1 MARTKSPVVIGGLAS
16 VNAVRRAA
24 NSGNAQQFKT
34 RPSATTLSKEKQT
47 AAGQKNKPA
56 VASHAKRTAM
66 PAKHELLCYEC
77 GYSFKV
83 TGMLKNIICPKCR
96 TALCAN
102 DITIDTTWSKSVKTI
117 ATVIVTEA
125 GIIKPCEIVAR
136 NIIIA
141 GDAREVSSIR
151 VGHMLNIDKGAKIDF
166 SKIEFKHLAIKAGA
180 KISFKDELFCNDAEI
195 AGTIKGPL
203 VSEGTVTI
211 KPGGL
216 LQGSLQGVHL
226 IIEDGGGLK
235 ASLNIENEEEELEEE
250 K

>member
-34 RPSATTLSKEKQT
+34 RPSATTLPKEKQT
-47 AAGQKNKPA
+47 AAGQKNKSA
-56 VASHAKRTAM
+56 VASHANRTAM
-66 PAKHELLCYEC
+66 PVKHELLCYEC
-77 GYSFKV
+77 SYAFKV
-83 TGMLKNIICPKCR
+83 SGMLKNIICPKCR
-96 TALCAN
+96 TALCSH

-117 ATVIVTEA
+117 ANVIITET
-125 GIIKPCEIVAR
+125 GIVKPCEIVASDVT
-136 NIIIA
+136 IA
-141 GDAREVSSIR
+141 GDAREVSSIKTGR
-151 VGHMLNIDKGAKIDF
+151 MLNIDKGAKIDF
-166 SKIEFKHLAIKAGA
+166 SKIEFKDLAVKAGA
-180 KISFKDELFCNDAEI
+180 KISFKEELFCNDAEI

-211 KPGGL
+211 KAGGL

-235 ASLNIENEEEELEEE
+235 ASLNIEHDEEELKDE
-250 K
+250 